1 MVVDTETHNWPR
13 CKEQVSMRYS
23 VPNGTSRS
31 HPFSMA
37 QGPSQKK
44 GWRDGQ
50 SQTGGKLSSGH
61 EIAIVLITHSSCGH
75 LHTIKPVTIKSM
87 EWEGIYEPQ
96 TLTQELR
103 ASDAFW
109 ARERGK
115 SVFFKGKVPD

>member
-1 MVVDTETHNWPR
+1 MGHLDHTHSPWLR
-13 CKEQVSMRYS
+13 DHLR
-23 VPNGTSRS
+23 R
-31 HPFSMA
+31 
-37 QGPSQKK
+37 
-44 GWRDGQ
+44 RDGEMVRARR
-50 SQTGGKLSSGH
+50 TGGKLSSGH